1 MGGVSGTSVQSS
13 DSPMFASSGYK
24 CNVDAAVV
32 YG

>member
-1 MGGVSGTSVQSS
+1 MGKVSGRLVQSN

-32 YG
+32 